1 MCIRD
6 SFITGVPGSGKTLAG
21 LNVASNRSITE
32 SGDHAVF
39 LSGNGPLVK
48 VLQEALARDKVRIE
62 ELAGKKMRIGEA
74 RTQTKTFI
82 QNIHHFRDEF
92 IGTEN
97 APNERVVIFDEA
109 QRAWDKHKTSRFMAD
124 RKGIDNFDHSEPD
137 FLISVMDR
145 IDDWAVIVCLVG
157 GGQEINTGE
166 AGLSE
171 WFDVLKNYYPDW
183 SCLLYTSPSPRDA
196 TLSRMPSSA

>member
-1 MCIRD
+1 
-6 SFITGVPGSGKTLAG
+6 
-21 LNVASNRSITE
+21 
-32 SGDHAVF
+32 VF

-62 ELAGKKMRIGEA
+62 ALSGRKLRIGEA

-92 IGTEN
+92 IGNSN

-109 QRAWDKHKTSRFMAD
+109 QRAWNEHKTSRFMAD
-124 RKGIDNFDHSEPD
+124 RKGIPDFEQSEPE
-137 FLISVMDR
+137 FLIGVMDR
-145 IDDWAVIVCLVG
+145 LDDWAVIVCLIG

-166 AGLSE
+166 AGLGYM
-171 WFDVLKNYYPDW
+171 KG
-183 SCLLYTSPSPRDA
+183 
-196 TLSRMPSSA
+196 